1 MKRQGGGI
9 GDPTGSY
16 RRLWQRDVSTDKI
29 RTEHMDSG
37 EQKLNGDRRTGPR
50 RGETRDVR
58 NVFIRVSDT
67 MRSKRGHTVE
77 ENAPKREDE
86 SPYIK
91 RY

>member
-1 MKRQGGGI
+1 MC
-9 GDPTGSY
+9 
-16 RRLWQRDVSTDKI
+16 RRLGQRDVYTAKT
-29 RTEHMDSG
+29 RTEHMGNG
-37 EQKLNGDRRTGPR
+37 EQKQNVSRKIGPR

-67 MRSKRGHTVE
+67 TRNKRGHTVE
-77 ENAPKREDE
+77 ENTPKREDE

>member
-1 MKRQGGGI
+1 MKRQGG
-9 GDPTGSY
+9 DTGLY
-16 RRLWQRDVSTDKI
+16 RGLGQRDVYTVKT
-29 RTEHMDSG
+29 RTEHMVNG
-37 EQKLNGDRRTGPR
+37 EQKQNGSRKIGPR

-58 NVFIRVSDT
+58 SVFIRVSGT